1 MNAFETTLFYLI
13 FMFGCKRERWRH
25 IYRAMTKYQ
34 LCKSN
39 QSFFCFNTDYVG
51 VTTVLLF
58 ASHGLSINLFDNS
71 VNLMD
76 AS

>member
-1 MNAFETTLFYLI
+1 MFYLI

-39 QSFFCFNTDYVG
+39 QSFFVLTHFNTDYVG
-51 VTTVLLF
+51 VAAVLLF
-58 ASHGLSINLFDNS
+58 ASHGLSINLFDIP
-71 VNLMD
+71 
-76 AS
+76 